1 MAGDTLLADDILLQ
15 DVEQS
20 GLTPTAGLAGR
31 SNAFT
36 NKLTSVLSVSYA
48 DSDTRDALEILD
60 GKHVSNTAETR
71 RRLRLDA
78 QKEVIDCNGAVVR
91 DFGKVAD
98 VSSARKESVPMLEE
112 AATFTAQN
120 ETVKAKQDILESFK
134 NRFVMD
140 LSDVHSLT
148 SPTEPVDDRFFE
160 LLGQSKRIFKDC
172 EILLGTENHKLG
184 LELMDQTSRNL
195 NNAYKKLYNWI
206 QKEFKILDLEDPHV
220 GGPIRRAL
228 RVLAERPSLFQ
239 NCLDLFAEARE
250 HTLSDAFHAALTNV
264 ADGVNTRKGSAK
276 PIEFST
282 HDLLRYVG
290 DMLAWVHSA
299 AVSEQESLEGL
310 FIAEGQE
317 LAKGL
322 KVGKESEVWAND
334 EGNVDGSRD
343 EVFDGRKALND
354 LVNRNLA
361 GVSRTLKQRV
371 ELAIR
376 NHDDSV
382 VVWKTKNL
390 LDFYEGIFSKLVGD
404 DTTLVSTTTGLI
416 ALTFDHF
423 EQLLADEAS
432 QATHESVPNDFSI
445 PHFLLN
451 ALERVIAILKTES
464 ATVSTSSKSA
474 MEPTSRLLASSLT
487 PFLDQCSELTV
498 SLPDADPASP
508 PIKAI
513 FQLNCL
519 TPVLSQLAPYSD
531 IVKDITTSVSKIISD
546 LTTTLTI
553 AQHHF
558 FLRSSGVDTLL
569 SAIESSPPDQP
580 ITTLPAF
587 EPGSLSVSAQ
597 KLDDFLPEAVLEGME
612 NLKYLTDKKLA
623 KQVNE
628 EAGERFCAD
637 FEVVE
642 NKLTEADEMIAPAI
656 ADDDDDQEQQ
666 GEEEKASLREVYPRT
681 LGEVRV
687 LLS

>member
-1 MAGDTLLADDILLQ
+1 
-15 DVEQS
+15 
-20 GLTPTAGLAGR
+20 
-31 SNAFT
+31 
-36 NKLTSVLSVSYA
+36 
-48 DSDTRDALEILD
+48 
-60 GKHVSNTAETR
+60 
-71 RRLRLDA
+71 
-78 QKEVIDCNGAVVR
+78 
-91 DFGKVAD
+91 
-98 VSSARKESVPMLEE
+98 MLEE

-120 ETVKAKQDILESFK
+120 ETIKAKQNILERFR

-140 LSDVHSLT
+140 SGDVQSLT

-172 EILLGTENHKLG
+172 EILLGTENQRLG

-239 NCLDLFAEARE
+239 NCLDFFAEARE

-322 KVGKESEVWAND
+322 KAGKESELWAND
-334 EGNVDGSRD
+334 EGDVDGSRNAA
-343 EVFDGRKALND
+343 FDGRKALND

-361 GVSRTLKQRV
+361 GVSRTLKQRI
-371 ELAIR
+371 ELAVR
-376 NHDDSV
+376 SHDDPV
-382 VVWKTKNL
+382 VVWKTKSL

-416 ALTFDHF
+416 AVTFDHF
-423 EQLLADEAS
+423 DQLMADEAS
-432 QATHESVPNDFSI
+432 QATHESVPPDFSI
-445 PHFLLN
+445 PPFLLN
-451 ALERVIAILKTES
+451 ALERVTAILKAES
-464 ATVSTSSKSA
+464 ATVSASSKPT
-474 MEPTSRLLASSLT
+474 MESTSRLLVCSLT
-487 PFLDQCSELTV
+487 PFLDQCSELTA

-519 TPVLSQLAPYSD
+519 MPAQSQLTPCSD
-531 IVKDITTSVSKIISD
+531 IVKDITTSISKVISD
-546 LTTTLTI
+546 LTTTLSI

-569 SAIESSPPDQP
+569 SAIESSPADQP

-587 EPGSLSVSAQ
+587 EPTALSASAQ

-612 NLKYLTDKKLA
+612 NLKFLTDKKLA
-623 KQVNE
+623 KQVTE

-642 NKLTEADEMIAPAI
+642 NKLAEADEMTVPASV
-656 ADDDDDQEQQ
+656 DENEDQEQQ
-666 GEEEKASLREVYPRT
+666 GDEEKASLRELYPRT